1 MPWNHMGWNGWWH
14 MGCAGLTGIIVV
26 LVVLVL
32 LVVGVSGSNRKPE
45 ACSDSPEEI
54 LKRRY
59 ARGEI
64 GKEEYDRKL
73 VDLHR

>member
-14 MGCAGLTGIIVV
+14 MGYAGLTGIIVV

-32 LVVGVSGSNRKPE
+32 LVVGVSRSDRGRE

-59 ARGEI
+59 AQGAI

>member
-1 MPWNHMGWNGWWH
+1 MPWNHMGWNGWH
-14 MGCAGLTGIIVV
+14 MGYVGLMGTILL
-26 LVVLVL
+26 LVVVVL
-32 LVVGVSGSNRKPE
+32 LVRNTTGSHREDRPGDN
-45 ACSDSPEEI
+45 SPEEL

-73 VDLHR
+73 ADLQR